1 MTRRLGDIAVTLAV
15 ATTLAG
21 CGSGGSSRA
30 SAHDADVQ
38 RAVEDK
44 IKQTVNFNALGQ
56 GFTVKFLIAQCIPES
71 DTRLSCIVTGSV
83 GDQPLSANWEGVIDP
98 DTGRF
103 NVHSTG

>member
-1 MTRRLGDIAVTLAV
+1 MSRKVIVLFTVAVVTLV
-15 ATTLAG
+15 G
-21 CGSGGSSRA
+21 CGGGSNKA

-44 IKQTVNFNALGQ
+44 IKQTINSNAIAQ
-56 GFTVKFLIAQCIPES
+56 GFLTVKYLTAQCIPES

-83 GDQPLSANWEGVIDP
+83 GDQPLSATWEGIIDP